1 MMNKRFLTFEDEFQ
15 RNLTKLQSSTE
26 KLENKVNRTMD
37 DRLNKAASESDRLKR
52 DLKLGFENV
61 QESILALQKLVDGK
75 IKLSEDRLEK
85 EMDKIRKMVVL
96 M

>member
-1 MMNKRFLTFEDEFQ
+1 
-15 RNLTKLQSSTE
+15 
-26 KLENKVNRTMD
+26 MD
-37 DRLNKAASESDRLKR
+37 DRLTKANNEAERMKR

-75 IKLSEDRLEK
+75 IKLSEDKLEK

>member
-1 MMNKRFLTFEDEFQ
+1 MMNKRFLSFEDEFQ

-37 DRLNKAASESDRLKR
+37 DRLNKAASESDRIKR
-52 DLKLGFENV
+52 DIKLGFENV

-75 IKLSEDRLEK
+75 IKLSEDKLEK

>member
-37 DRLNKAASESDRLKR
+37 DRLNKAASESDRVKR